1 MIHRGIFWG
10 IIISIPFWLLAI
22 WLVKSGIIA
31 LKTFLIVVLI
41 FSAPYI
47 FLIIRTPQNAEQDK
61 QEYDPAKDGPDK
73 DSTSSVKSAKHPHDP
88 FDSGTHG

>member
-1 MIHRGIFWG
+1 VIHRGIFWG

-31 LKTFLIVVLI
+31 LKTFFIVVLI

-47 FLIIRTPQNAEQDK
+47 YLIIRPPQNAEQDK
-61 QEYDPAKDGPDK
+61 QEYDFDKDGPD
-73 DSTSSVKSAKHPHDP
+73 DDPTASIQSSKYPHDP
-88 FDSGTHG
+88 SDSGTPG